1 VVDDAS
7 RLLKHSGRPEED
19 CMDLGHYGTIVA
31 LVVVLIGVVFF
42 MFKQLKH

>member
-1 VVDDAS
+1 
-7 RLLKHSGRPEED
+7 
-19 CMDLGHYGTIVA
+19 MNLGHYGTIIA